1 MKKLLI
7 ICVLILSVIFISGCT
22 SDEQASSEI
31 STSSQTNDQSDLIL
45 KSSDV
50 PGFVLQEYSL
60 FAYPKDITYNFNDK
74 KFLTKYTDLLP
85 EGNKNV
91 GQDMIWEDKTV
102 GRITVSIVKYDS
114 NSGIE
119 DDLKSKENEM
129 QDALNLQTADERE
142 QFLTFFE
149 YEEGNL
155 KIGDYSFYTLK
166 KMPYG
171 DKGIY
176 YTTISFYKKNG
187 VCQIEYILEDKDESK
202 KEAIRIAK
210 IIESRLY

>member
-1 MKKLLI
+1 MKKILI
-7 ICVLILSVIFISGCT
+7 ICVLIVSIIFISGCT

-60 FAYPKDITYNFNDK
+60 FAYPKDITYNLNDK

-85 EGNKNV
+85 EGNRNV
-91 GQDMIWEDKTV
+91 GQSMIWEDKTV
-102 GRITVSIVKYDS
+102 GRITVAIVKYDS

-142 QFLTFFE
+142 QYLTIFE

-155 KIGDYSFYTLK
+155 KIGDYSFYKLM
-166 KMPYG
+166 KMPWG

-187 VCQIEYILEDKDESK
+187 VCHIEYILEDKDESK